1 MLKEWFNIKDVDR
14 SLLMKMVM
22 VHLVIIASANY
33 LVQFSGTMFGY
44 HFTWAMFVF
53 PLVVIATD
61 LTVRL
66 TNKYQARAVI
76 ALAFPPAIIISALIA
91 DWRIGFASALAY
103 LIGQLFDVSVF
114 QKIRESFTEMWWVA
128 PAISTVVANLVDT
141 YLFFYAAFANHPTNE
156 FMAANWL
163 EIATVD
169 VIFKIITSLVL
180 FLPVYGVLLAYLKQK
195 LAVSSAG

>member
-44 HFTWAMFVF
+44 HFTWAMFTF

-76 ALAFPPAIIISALIA
+76 AIAFPPAIIISALLA

-103 LIGQLFDVSVF
+103 LIGQMFDVSVF
-114 QKIRESFTEMWWVA
+114 QRIRERFTDMWWVA

-156 FMAANWL
+156 FMAANWV

-169 VIFKIITSLVL
+169 VIFKIVISLVL
-180 FLPVYGVLLAYLKQK
+180 FLPIYGVLLAHLKSK
-195 LAVSSAG
+195 LSIS

>member
-1 MLKEWFNIKDVDR
+1 MLKEWFNIGDVDR
-14 SLLMKMVM
+14 SLLMKLVI
-22 VHLVIIASANY
+22 VHLVIIAAANY
-33 LVQFSGTMFGY
+33 IVQFSGTMFGY
-44 HFTWAMFVF
+44 HFTWAMFIF

-76 ALAFPPAIIISALIA
+76 ALAFPPAIVISALIA

-114 QKIRESFTEMWWVA
+114 QRIREKFTDLWWVA

-180 FLPVYGVLLAYLKQK
+180 FLPIYGVLLAHLRSK
-195 LAVSSAG
+195 LAIS